1 MSDCNIGAR
10 RKRNIKDHLLII
22 HGMINAAVKGDEECI
37 DVQIYDIEK
46 AFDALW
52 LEECLNDIF
61 DNLPAEN
68 KNDKLSLLYESNK
81 KNMVAIKTAV
91 GLTKRN
97 NMPNIVQQGGIW
109 GPLLCSNSI
118 DKIGKKCKAR
128 NEHIYTYKKTA
139 KVSPLAFIDDLSGI
153 ARCGIESVA
162 LNTFLN
168 TQIELKKL
176 KFHTADQEGKS
187 KCVKLHIGGAKR
199 GFCPKLKV
207 HGTKMPEVL
216 SETYLGDILCSDGKN
231 TKNIKNRISKG
242 LGIIAQIMNI
252 LDDVNFGP
260 HYFKIALLLRESM
273 LINGTITNAE
283 IWYNFNQNEVQE
295 FQNLDKLFF
304 RRILRVPKSTPTEAF
319 YLETGVIP
327 IGLIIQSR
335 RLNYLHI
342 ILKSDHSGMLY
353 KFFIAQW
360 KNPSKGDWTEQVKA
374 DLIEFGISMDFND
387 IKRKSKD
394 AFKRLVKSRTKE
406 IAFRKLSK
414 MKNEHSKM
422 SNLEYS
428 ELEIRNY
435 LLREDLK
442 TEQKKNTI

>member
-1 MSDCNIGAR
+1 MINEVFKDGFIGTDLKEALLNLFNGIKSNLFIPMFMTLSNITTIYKNKGSMMDLNNDRGIFILTVMKKMLDKLIYEDNYKEIDKNMSDCNIGAR

-22 HGMINAAVKGDEECI
+22 HGIINAVVKGDEECI

-91 GLTKRN
+91 GLTKKT

-139 KVSPLAFIDDLSGI
+139 KISPLAFIDDLSGI

-162 LNTFLN
+162 LNTFLT
-168 TQIELKKL
+168 TQIDLKKL
-176 KFHTADQEGKS
+176 KFLTVDQEGKS

-199 GFCPKLKV
+199 GFCPEQFCLK
-207 HGTKMPEVL
+207 HT
-216 SETYLGDILCSDGKN
+216 LGDILCSDGKN

-295 FQNLDKLFF
+295 FQ
-304 RRILRVPKSTPTEAF
+304 
-319 YLETGVIP
+319 
-327 IGLIIQSR
+327 
-335 RLNYLHI
+335 
-342 ILKSDHSGMLY
+342 
-353 KFFIAQW
+353 
-360 KNPSKGDWTEQVKA
+360 
-374 DLIEFGISMDFND
+374 
-387 IKRKSKD
+387 KD
-394 AFKRLVKSRTKE
+394 
-406 IAFRKLSK
+406 
-414 MKNEHSKM
+414 
-422 SNLEYS
+422 
-428 ELEIRNY
+428 
-435 LLREDLK
+435 
-442 TEQKKNTI
+442 